1 MSSPIFY
8 PKFRACD
15 PSTGLP
21 LVGGKLYTYVA
32 GTTTPQATYSDAAL
46 SVANANP
53 VILDANGEA
62 SIYCGPVSYKLVL
75 QDSTGAEIWTFDNY
89 SPDIDS
95 TSSDA
100 QWFPYTGSIAFSTT
114 TSFSVLNEDATS
126 FLTAGRRIRTSNTAG
141 TVYSTVVSS
150 SFGGVNTTVVVVND
164 GSSVLDSGI
173 NSLAYGLLSY
183 ANPSYLDP
191 LGVVV
196 ALFTADVTGYGSETQ
211 LTAFTVTSVDAVR
224 AMLTAFTEQL
234 DTLSTFASG
243 TFTAK
248 YPGYYKVDAVV
259 VLSDTAAGTRTAALK
274 KTGST
279 LNSTSVIIAANGQIT
294 APIATTVQL
303 DVGDTLKLYVTG
315 AATTTVKG
323 TGTTFNVTRVR

>member
-211 LTAFTVTSVDAVR
+211 LTAFT
-224 AMLTAFTEQL
+224 EQL

-315 AATTTVKG
+315 AASGPGTR